1 MINEQLE
8 NAKGFQTR
16 VDYVCAALEPEK
28 RPLVHYLGG
37 NMVSGDPFTRHI
49 NKAGEE
55 VVDVDTSSL
64 INELEAHAAKYKGPS
79 KELCAHFVLSLATG
93 ENLGAK
99 DLLECA
105 RHYMKSM
112 GYGRGSKWFS
122 VVHYDTDNT
131 HVHIVACRAQ
141 MIHGDMSPD
150 GRPRPPQFAVV
161 KDSNSYQKGWEACR
175 ELEKKFNLQE
185 VPNPDECFAK
195 NGDIFRS
202 ATNQEKV
209 LRGIIGDVWKEGVP
223 KTFSELVNRLYKRGV
238 CVKGITKTY
247 DANKIKGIAFKL
259 DKEDGRWTS
268 GSSLKAKY
276 SFNNLILKSGIDFDP
291 ARDNAALGLSANA
304 YTELASPKASSSDT
318 YVVNSCSTLV
328 RTYVKTSQK
337 SQRVSSYIKNKGRSY
352 GFFEDKSGM
361 YLGFNARINLKFRKK
376 TREEVEAEI
385 RAEMVVKL
393 MRALMQMMTSA
404 LAQLFHDAQVLVE
417 ICDSEDGLTEPA
429 LRLNVPVVVDADTLY
444 DQHEEMELA
453 TDAQIEKQM
462 SHLASV
468 LEQSREQALLI

>member
-1 MINEQLE
+1 
-8 NAKGFQTR
+8 
-16 VDYVCAALEPEK
+16 
-28 RPLVHYLGG
+28 
-37 NMVSGDPFTRHI
+37 
-49 NKAGEE
+49 
-55 VVDVDTSSL
+55 
-64 INELEAHAAKYKGPS
+64 
-79 KELCAHFVLSLATG
+79 
-93 ENLGAK
+93 
-99 DLLECA
+99 
-105 RHYMKSM
+105 
-112 GYGRGSKWFS
+112 
-122 VVHYDTDNT
+122 
-131 HVHIVACRAQ
+131 

-238 CVKGITKTY
+238 CVKGITETY